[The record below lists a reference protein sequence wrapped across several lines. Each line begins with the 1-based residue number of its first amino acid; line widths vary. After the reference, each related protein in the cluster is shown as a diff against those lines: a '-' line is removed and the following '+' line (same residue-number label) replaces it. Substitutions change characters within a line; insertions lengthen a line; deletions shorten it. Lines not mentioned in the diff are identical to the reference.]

1 MTDRRGLDPA
11 RTALLVMDTV
21 REAMDHDYQ
30 IVVLDDA
37 TADPDPATHAF
48 LTTTI
53 FPRHAIVI
61 DVDDLPELW
70 A

>member
-1 MTDRRGLDPA
+1 MTDRSRGNGPRLPA
-11 RTALLVMDTV
+11 R
-21 REAMDHDYQ
+21 RPRH
-30 IVVLDDA
+30 A

-48 LTTTI
+48 LSATI